1 MTLQKITNI
10 HAFGD
15 DIKNGAIKINK
26 NKLAQKIW
34 KLKINTK
41 PRNPKMMKE
50 KSDFQDNAMAF
61 LKGREI
67 VYYGVERGIFPL
79 PNKSIVLVEAEK
91 SNYQSTQ
98 SH

>member
-1 MTLQKITNI
+1 
-10 HAFGD
+10 
-15 DIKNGAIKINK
+15 
-26 NKLAQKIW
+26 
-34 KLKINTK
+34 
-41 PRNPKMMKE
+41 MMKE
-50 KSDFQDNAMAF
+50 KSDFLDNAMAL

-91 SNYQSTQ
+91 ANYQSTQ

>member
-1 MTLQKITNI
+1 
-10 HAFGD
+10 
-15 DIKNGAIKINK
+15 
-26 NKLAQKIW
+26 
-34 KLKINTK
+34 
-41 PRNPKMMKE
+41 MMKE
-50 KSDFQDNAMAF
+50 KSDFLDNAMAL
-61 LKGREI
+61 LKAREI

>member
-1 MTLQKITNI
+1 
-10 HAFGD
+10 
-15 DIKNGAIKINK
+15 
-26 NKLAQKIW
+26 
-34 KLKINTK
+34 
-41 PRNPKMMKE
+41 MKE
-50 KSDFQDNAMAF
+50 KSDFLDNAMAL

-98 SH
+98 SHQKNPAHQSTQAIVMNNIRSRTQITNS